1 MTTRGKTPRWWPRR
15 GVSAGLFREWWG
27 RRAGG
32 TRQRLRETRKK
43 CQKTRPT
50 PSDPETGL
58 TRHLRA
64 PDKAPPN
71 RPGGYGESPAWRWLT
86 HVKPVRGSDS
96 WRSRSCSESSPGG
109 HLGSHPEKLTV
120 PWCVHQLSPL
130 RPHLRLPPNPLPS
143 LECHSLRGTAVARRS
158 LTGRTRPSC
167 PCSGSPEC
175 TGSDGGSHPAS
186 AGEAHVSTATHVS
199 AVPARRGR

>member
-1 MTTRGKTPRWWPRR
+1 MRERKDPTVVAKEG
-15 GVSAGLFREWWG
+15 GVSRSVQRMVG
-27 RRAGG
+27 RGAGG

-50 PSDPETGL
+50 PSDPDTGL
-58 TRHLRA
+58 TRYLCT
-64 PDKAPPN
+64 PEKAPPN

-86 HVKPVRGSDS
+86 HVEPVRGSDG
-96 WRSRSCSESSPGG
+96 WCSRSYSEFSPGG
-109 HLGSHPEKLTV
+109 HLGSYPEKLTV
-120 PWCVHQLSPL
+120 PWCVHQQAPL
-130 RPHLRLPPNPLPS
+130 HPHLRLPPNPLPS

-186 AGEAHVSTATHVS
+186 AGEAHVSTATQAS
-199 AVPARRGR
+199 AVPGRLGR